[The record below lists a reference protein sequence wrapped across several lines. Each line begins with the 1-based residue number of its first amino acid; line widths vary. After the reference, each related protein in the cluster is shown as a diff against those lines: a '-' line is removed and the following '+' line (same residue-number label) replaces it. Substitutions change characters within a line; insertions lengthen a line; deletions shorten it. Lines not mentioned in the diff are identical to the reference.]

1 MARCLQLF
9 PSWHGTQR
17 NGIHYNQYQSGGIEF
32 SGWFGSTYDRE
43 FKISPHALHLLR
55 LVVSSLQLALKLLE
69 IVLDGGHC
77 HCAFG
82 MVFRKEIL
90 LSARPNLGGFAVLLL
105 RRDDDFDRILI
116 DAVLDNIGI
125 RKDPLEGLQGRNVFL
140 LSTVSVPRISDGE
153 LGGCAHGRIVKSL
166 SNKIDSLE
174 E

>member
-1 MARCLQLF
+1 MLPIISLLA
-9 PSWHGTQR
+9 WNATQR
-17 NGIHYNQYQSGGIEF
+17 NGIHYNQYQS
-32 SGWFGSTYDRE
+32 DRE
-43 FKISPHALHLLR
+43 FKISPHALHVLR

-69 IVLDGGHC
+69 IGLDGGHC
-77 HCAFG
+77 HGAFG

-140 LSTVSVPRISDGE
+140 LPTISVPRLILLCVVVVVVSFVWYIYIANE
-153 LGGCAHGRIVKSL
+153 GRFEPQRIHVCVCVSAL
-166 SNKIDSLE
+166 
-174 E
+174 

>member
-1 MARCLQLF
+1 MLAIISLLA
-9 PSWHGTQR
+9 WNATQR

-69 IVLDGGHC
+69 IGLDGGHC
-77 HCAFG
+77 HGAFG